1 MANHKG
7 SEGVVKTGTDTIAE
21 VTAWTIDESAATI
34 DDSTLD
40 ATTTTMQIGRT
51 SWTGSIECFWDETD
65 TSGQE
70 VLTIGASITLNL
82 YPEGDTTG
90 DEFAT
95 GTALITGI
103 SMGGAIDGIIS
114 RSFSYQGSGALTW
127 GAVPA

>member
-1 MANHKG
+1 MANHTG
-7 SEGVVKTGTDTIAE
+7 SEGVVKVGANTIAE

-40 ATTTTMQIGRT
+40 DTVTTMKTGRS
-51 SWTGSIECFWDETD
+51 SWTGGIECFWDETD

-70 VLTIGASITLNL
+70 ALTVGAEITLNL

-90 DEFAT
+90 DQYAT
-95 GTALITGI
+95 GSVLITGI
-103 SMGGAIDGIIS
+103 SMGGAIDGIVT

-127 GAVPA
+127 GAAA